1 MKQIM
6 KNIIN
11 WDIIKGYFRIMTD
24 KEDEQKIINSISNDV
39 TFNGAT
45 LWVLIFAIFIASLG
59 LNINSTAVI
68 IGAMLISP
76 LMGPITGMG
85 LALGIND
92 FKLLKLSFKNY
103 FLAALI
109 SVVTAT
115 LYFLISPFN
124 EMQSELLARTS
135 PTLYDVLIAFCG
147 GAAGIVAICTKGKG
161 NVLPGVAI
169 ATALM
174 PPLCTAGYGIATG
187 HLFYFLSAFY
197 LFFINTVF
205 ICLATY
211 LGVKMLN
218 FKHKKVI
225 NVERQKKIRRYTII
239 IVTLTV
245 IPAGFITFNII
256 KESIFNSNIN
266 RFIKNEFNEKGT
278 QVVAHDVQND
288 SKTLRIVAVGKL
300 VTDKDISKIK
310 KTMYNYQ
317 LGMYSLQVIQGT
329 QSDSLMM
336 VNKYL
341 NKVTNNQANYTQI
354 IEDQSNQ
361 IKDLVN
367 NLNSYKK
374 YEKMSETLRPQLK
387 VLFPEINTLA
397 LQQAVQTNT
406 DTTATE
412 KYIVA
417 IIGMHNRKGMNKIE
431 MEKFTKWI
439 KTFIPSDSV
448 RIIKTTK

>member
-1 MKQIM
+1 
-6 KNIIN
+6 
-11 WDIIKGYFRIMTD
+11 
-24 KEDEQKIINSISNDV
+24 
-39 TFNGAT
+39 
-45 LWVLIFAIFIASLG
+45 
-59 LNINSTAVI
+59 
-68 IGAMLISP
+68 
-76 LMGPITGMG
+76 MG

>member
-1 MKQIM
+1 M

-24 KEDEQKIINSISNDV
+24 KEDEQKIIDSISNDV
-39 TFNGAT
+39 TFKGAA

-103 FLAALI
+103 FLAAII

-115 LYFLISPFN
+115 LYFLISPFD

-225 NVERQKKIRRYTII
+225 NAERQKKIRRYTII

-300 VTDKDISKIK
+300 VTDKDISQIK

-361 IKDLVN
+361 IKDLEN
-367 NLNSYKK
+367 SLNSYKK

-397 LQQAVQTNT
+397 LQQAVQTNA

-417 IIGMHNRKGMNKIE
+417 IIGIHNRKGMNKIE

>member
-1 MKQIM
+1 M

-225 NVERQKKIRRYTII
+225 NAERQKKIRRYTII

>member
-1 MKQIM
+1 M

-11 WDIIKGYFRIMTD
+11 WDIIKGYFQIMTD

-59 LNINSTAVI
+59 LNINSTAVV

-225 NVERQKKIRRYTII
+225 NAERQKKIKRYTII
-239 IVTLTV
+239 IVTLTL

-256 KESIFNSNIN
+256 KKSIFNSNIN

>member
-1 MKQIM
+1 M

-59 LNINSTAVI
+59 LNINSTAVV

>member
-1 MKQIM
+1 
-6 KNIIN
+6 
-11 WDIIKGYFRIMTD
+11 
-24 KEDEQKIINSISNDV
+24 
-39 TFNGAT
+39 
-45 LWVLIFAIFIASLG
+45 
-59 LNINSTAVI
+59 
-68 IGAMLISP
+68 
-76 LMGPITGMG
+76 
-85 LALGIND
+85 
-92 FKLLKLSFKNY
+92 
-103 FLAALI
+103 
-109 SVVTAT
+109 
-115 LYFLISPFN
+115 
-124 EMQSELLARTS
+124 
-135 PTLYDVLIAFCG
+135 
-147 GAAGIVAICTKGKG
+147 
-161 NVLPGVAI
+161 
-169 ATALM
+169 
-174 PPLCTAGYGIATG
+174 
-187 HLFYFLSAFY
+187 
-197 LFFINTVF
+197 
-205 ICLATY
+205 
-211 LGVKMLN
+211 
-218 FKHKKVI
+218 
-225 NVERQKKIRRYTII
+225 
-239 IVTLTV
+239 
-245 IPAGFITFNII
+245 
-256 KESIFNSNIN
+256 
-266 RFIKNEFNEKGT
+266 
-278 QVVAHDVQND
+278 
-288 SKTLRIVAVGKL
+288 
-300 VTDKDISKIK
+300 
-310 KTMYNYQ
+310 MYNYQ